1 MTKTVSKY
9 DFAYSVALVR
19 VLETLLLS
27 ENEVERMVLA
37 PNAKEAFR
45 ILNEFDYADNK
56 LGINNPAD
64 FQKVLNEGL
73 IDIKERL
80 SEITPDQRVMQILW
94 FFYDFHNIK
103 TMVKAKLS
111 GKTYEEIESI
121 LSPMGAIPVNSLRI
135 FIFGETDAPF
145 NISERSEIYIKRR
158 IKKVIELF
166 EKVKTPLAIDLYLDQ
181 KMMKMIFN
189 IAKDS
194 KNAFLIKYVQKL
206 IDLTNIKLFFRM
218 KSQDKDLD
226 TYEMAFLWNGT
237 IPYAKFRDAY
247 KNNLSDFPEAMRS
260 TPYAAIIIDGLKHF
274 DEEHTLI
281 HLEKLVEDH
290 LTVYIR
296 EAKLTPFGPE
306 PLIAYF
312 LAKKNN
318 ALIMRMILV
327 NKLNGTDPDE
337 IKVRLRKLYS

>member
-19 VLETLLLS
+19 VLETFLLS
-27 ENEVERMVLA
+27 ENEVERMILA
-37 PNAKEAFR
+37 PNVKEAFR

-56 LGINNPAD
+56 VGIDNPAE

-80 SEITPDQRVMQILW
+80 SEVTPDERVMQILW
-94 FFYDFHNIK
+94 FYYDFHNIK

-111 GKTYEEIESI
+111 EQPYEKIEHM
-121 LSPMGAIPVNSLRI
+121 LSPMGAIPVESLRM
-135 FIFGETDAPF
+135 FIFAETNAPF

-189 IAKDS
+189 IAEDS
-194 KNAFLIKYVQKL
+194 KNDFLIKYVRKL

-218 KSQDKDLD
+218 KSQNKDLD
-226 TYEMAFLWNGT
+226 TYEMAFLWNGV
-237 IPYAKFRDAY
+237 IPYSKFKDAF
-247 KNNLSDFPEAMRS
+247 NGGLSDFPEAMRS
-260 TPYAAIIIDGLKHF
+260 THYASIIADGYKHF
-274 DEEHTLI
+274 EEEHTLI
-281 HLEKLVEDH
+281 HLEKLIEDH
-290 LTVYIR
+290 LTNYIK

-327 NKLNGTDPDE
+327 NKLNNTDPDE
-337 IKVRLRKLYS
+337 IRTRLRKLYS